1 MAKQVVNP
9 IERHVEKAVLGVAGI
24 VLIAVIVMYAVRS
37 PNQVEIRGEMV
48 TPGEI
53 DAKLAQ
59 QALDVRDSI
68 SSSEPREV
76 PFEPLADQFA
86 AARDPFKRKN
96 LPTHLRAGVSIGP
109 EVPFVDPKGAKPGQ
123 AQLVKVQTLDK
134 PLVTRG
140 RSTYELLGGNVYTPA
155 NWVTVASLMNREEQ
169 AKVQGLEYG
178 SQRQD
183 VIFGP
188 PQIQRRTMRSD
199 GTWSDDGW
207 KTVEAW
213 PTTKIPS
220 LPRIVFE
227 IEDGRQIV
235 PRESRRRVEGFQEE
249 LNLPSLQMEI
259 LRPLM
264 PTFFNGTKW
273 TFPPVVAC
281 IAILRMDDDYF
292 NPTVVEPT
300 SELALEDRIGLCET
314 TVADTD
320 EKALTPRQKIDKWFD
335 EGAEWLARAK
345 ATNSHG
351 DATRAFNNFVEIS
364 LNSHATSAQTSRAV
378 KLRDT
383 AEQLMRDI
391 VRGQRHGGRGHV
403 LVEAA
408 QERNLQPT
416 QLIWVHDG
424 APESIESGN
433 TYQYR
438 IRATLFNR
446 LAGEP
451 GKFDNAEDAKV
462 VFVHGDWSP
471 PSDPVVIPATSEFYV
486 TGVDTR
492 KKTVKV
498 EMYQWFDGVW
508 VTTRETFK
516 VGEKVAATKRAEVP
530 DPEESGA
537 VDRASVPFDTGY
549 TVLRINW
556 GRMQREKKTRGT
568 GIRLQDALSKGGAV
582 LLAGKNGAVIERFV
596 STDKANPEK
605 KAASGRVWRP
615 AKKR

>member
-9 IERHVEKAVLGVAGI
+9 IERHVEKALLGVAGI
-24 VLIAVIVMYAVRS
+24 ALIAVIVMYAVRS
-37 PNQVEIRGEMV
+37 PNQVEIGGEMV

-59 QALDVRDSI
+59 QAVDVRDWI
-68 SSSEPREV
+68 SSHQPKEV

-123 AQLVKVQTLDK
+123 AQLVKVQTLGK
-134 PLVTRG
+134 PLVTHG
-140 RSTYELLGGNVYTPA
+140 RSTYILQTAYRPA

-183 VIFGP
+183 VIFGL
-188 PQIQRRTMRSD
+188 PQISRRAMRSD
-199 GTWSDDGW
+199 GTWSDDDW
-207 KTVEAW
+207 KTVEVW
-213 PTTKIPS
+213 PTAKIPS

-227 IEDGRQIV
+227 IDDGREIV
-235 PRESRRRVEGFQEE
+235 PRESRLNVEGFQEG
-249 LNLPSLQMEI
+249 LDLPNVQMEI

-273 TFPPVVAC
+273 TFPPVVPC
-281 IAILRMDDDYF
+281 IDILRMDDDYF

-320 EKALTPRQKIDKWFD
+320 EKALTPRQKIDKWFE
-335 EGAEWLARAK
+335 EGRELLARAK
-345 ATNSHG
+345 ATNSEG
-351 DATRAFNNFVEIS
+351 DATRAFNNFVEIT
-364 LNSHATSAQTSRAV
+364 LNSSATSAQIGRGK
-378 KLRDT
+378 KLRDK

-391 VRGQRHGGRGHV
+391 AREQRRGRRGGGV
-403 LVEAA
+403 LKKAV
-408 QERNLQPT
+408 QERKLQPT

-549 TVLRINW
+549 TVLRIDW
-556 GRMQREKKTRGT
+556 GRMQREKKTRGV
-568 GIRLQDALSKGGAV
+568 GIRLQDGLSKGSAV

>member
-1 MAKQVVNP
+1 MAKQVINP
-9 IERHVEKAVLGVAGI
+9 IERHVEKALLGVAGI
-24 VLIAVIVMYAVRS
+24 ALIAVIVMYAVRS
-37 PNQVEIRGEMV
+37 PNQVEIGGEMV

-59 QALDVRDSI
+59 QAVDVRDWI
-68 SSSEPREV
+68 SSHQPKEV

-86 AARDPFKRKN
+86 TALEWFKRNN
-96 LPTHLRAGVSIGP
+96 LPTELRAGVSIGP

-123 AQLVKVQTLDK
+123 AQLVKVLTLGK
-134 PLVTRG
+134 PLVTHG
-140 RSTYELLGGNVYTPA
+140 RSTYILQTAYRPA

-183 VIFGP
+183 VIFGL
-188 PQIQRRTMRSD
+188 PQISRRAMRSD
-199 GTWSDDGW
+199 GTWSDDDW
-207 KTVEAW
+207 KTVEVW
-213 PTTKIPS
+213 PTAKIPS

-227 IEDGRQIV
+227 IDDGREIV
-235 PRESRRRVEGFQEE
+235 PRESRLNVEGFQEE
-249 LNLPSLQMEI
+249 LNLPNVQMEI

-273 TFPPVVAC
+273 TFPPVVPC
-281 IAILRMDDDYF
+281 IDILRMDDDYF

-300 SELALEDRIGLCET
+300 PELNLEDRIGLCET
-314 TVADTD
+314 TAADTD
-320 EKALTPRQKIDKWFD
+320 EKALTPRERIDKWFE
-335 EGAEWLARAK
+335 EGTELFDRAK
-345 ATNSHG
+345 ATNSLA
-351 DATRAFNNFVEIS
+351 DATRAFNNFVEIT
-364 LNSHATSAQTSRAV
+364 LNSSATSAQIGRGK
-378 KLRDT
+378 KLRDK

-391 VRGQRHGGRGHV
+391 AREQRRGRRGGGV
-403 LVEAA
+403 LKKAV
-408 QERNLQPT
+408 QERKLQPT

-451 GKFDNAEDAKV
+451 GKFENAEDAKI
-462 VFVHGDWSP
+462 VFLHGDWSP
-471 PSDPVVIPATSEFYV
+471 PSDPIVIPATSEFFV
-486 TGVDTR
+486 TAVDTR
-492 KKTVKV
+492 KETVKV

-530 DPEESGA
+530 DPEEPGG
-537 VDRASVPFDTGY
+537 VDRASVLFDTGY
-549 TVLRINW
+549 TVLRIDW
-556 GRMQREKKTRGT
+556 DRMQRDKKTRGA
-568 GIRLQDALSKGGAV
+568 GIRFQDALSKGSAV
-582 LLAGKNGAVIERFV
+582 LLAGKNGSVVERLV

-615 AKKR
+615 VRKR